1 MVVIYT
7 LFLKSHETRIEQVV
21 AQLSTLGSSAL
32 SQSEVLYIKLSIML
46 ILSSLLTFPKH
57 NFTIIFLLGAVG
69 HCHPQVVLAGKNQ
82 MATLVTAQGF
92 VNDLLNKYV
101 KELTSHLPDSLNV
114 VYLVNSG

>member
-1 MVVIYT
+1 MLLSCISQRCFTFHVDPVNLTDI
-7 LFLKSHETRIEQVV
+7 FLPQP
-21 AQLSTLGSSAL
+21 Q
-32 SQSEVLYIKLSIML
+32 
-46 ILSSLLTFPKH
+46 LLTLYPFG
-57 NFTIIFLLGAVG
+57 TVG

-92 VNDLLNKYV
+92 VNDLLSKYV